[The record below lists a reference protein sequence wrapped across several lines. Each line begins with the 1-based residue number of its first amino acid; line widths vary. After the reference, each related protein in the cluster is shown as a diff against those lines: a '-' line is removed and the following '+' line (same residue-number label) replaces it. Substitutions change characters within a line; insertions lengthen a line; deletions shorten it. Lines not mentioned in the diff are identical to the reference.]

1 MSVLSFFVRVR
12 PCRARAAVA
21 LLFGLGLVLS
31 APPVSAARACVSAGG
46 VVVDLRI
53 VSGALSGRSEEQL
66 VVRVHDDGCV
76 AVQRPWYLRQAGQY
90 EIRLDATEWA
100 SLRAELALDAL
111 RGVSADSLQQEAKA
125 AEALAKREEGEP
137 EIEFHALDA
146 DVFTLQWRE
155 GGVRRELVWADVL
168 DAADQRPKSAGINAL
183 ASTVRVLQPLLQRD
197 GMRVDSGSVR

>member
-1 MSVLSFFVRVR
+1 MFCLLSGRRLRRTHSALAMSAFAVLGATLL
-12 PCRARAAVA
+12 PAVA
-21 LLFGLGLVLS
+21 SAAAACEGS
-31 APPVSAARACVSAGG
+31 APPTLTLSS
-46 VVVDLRI
+46 
-53 VSGALSGRSEEQL
+53 VSGALRGSESERL
-66 VVRVHDDGCV
+66 RVSVHDDGCV
-76 AVQRPWYLRQAGQY
+76 AVQRPWYLRKAGQY
-90 EIRLDATEWA
+90 EIRLDAAEWE
-100 SLRAELALDAL
+100 SLRGEIALDAL
-111 RGVSADSLQQEAKA
+111 RGVSADSLRQEAKA